1 MSAVILAIAVVG
13 GVGLFVGIFLGIAA
27 IRFKVEVD
35 EKEEAVLA
43 ALPGNNCG
51 GCGFPG
57 LQRAR
62 CSNRKGRSTGQC
74 LPGRWRGCWKGHRR
88 DHGSRSRRNRAE
100 GRICSLSGRL

>member
-43 ALPGNNCG
+43 AGS
-51 GCGFPG
+51 
-57 LQRAR
+57 LQQSQREKHRSMPAR
-62 CSNRKGRSTGQC
+62 
-74 LPGRWRGCWKGHRR
+74 
-88 DHGSRSRRNRAE
+88 
-100 GRICSLSGRL
+100 